1 MSLLHI
7 DRQVDARGLS
17 CPMPI
22 VLTARAVKSMS
33 SGTVLEV
40 VTTDPGSVADFEAW
54 SAATGHQ
61 LVDHRVVDREFR
73 FTLRI
78 R

>member
-7 DRQVDARGLS
+7 DRQVDARVLS

-22 VLTARAVKSMS
+22 VLTARAVKTMA

-40 VTTDPGSVADFEAW
+40 VATDRGSVADFEAW

-61 LVDHRVVDREFR
+61 LLGHQDVDGELR
-73 FTLRI
+73 FTLRVK
-78 R
+78 